1 MQVILKEDLK
11 NLGKVGEIVNVKDG
25 YARNYLLPKGLAINA
40 TTKNMKALEHEKRT
54 IIERARK
61 VSNDAQTLASRI
73 SEISVTITAKAGEE
87 DKLFGSVTSIDIA
100 NALKAKGVEID
111 KRKIILDEPIKRLGL
126 HNVHIKLHPEV
137 TAELKVDVI
146 REV

>member
-54 IIERARK
+54 IIERAK
-61 VSNDAQTLASRI
+61 KLANDAQTLASRL
-73 SEISVTITAKAGEE
+73 SEITLTIPAKAGDEE
-87 DKLFGSVTSIDIA
+87 KLFGSVTSIDISEH
-100 NALKAKGVEID
+100 LKVKGFEID
-111 KRKIILDEPIKRLGL
+111 KRKIILEEPIKRLGL
-126 HNVHIKLHPEV
+126 HTVVVKLHPEV
-137 TAELKVDVI
+137 TAQLKIDVI